1 MKRYLLLSVCLL
13 ALANI
18 SYGQRSLSSLSK
30 LSTLTYKYWKQ
41 LPEAITKDYRSY
53 FAFSTY
59 VAYNQLSHYNQ
70 GKIALSD
77 SIATPY
83 PILND
88 STLTKI
94 VANLKKKYEKTDKK

>member
-1 MKRYLLLSVCLL
+1 MKRYLLLSVCLI

-83 PILND
+83 LIND
-88 STLTKI
+88 STLTKM